1 MSGQEQLITNS
12 IAQFN
17 LCIDV
22 KQTQTWFHWQVSRNR
37 CSIPVIY
44 LVNRARVSIA
54 WESMLL
60 RDGMG
65 GHKNIQSHQLDPNY
79 LAVSTPSK
87 YASRSQ
93 VRQF

>member
-1 MSGQEQLITNS
+1 M
-12 IAQFN
+12 
-17 LCIDV
+17 
-22 KQTQTWFHWQVSRNR
+22 
-37 CSIPVIY
+37 IY
-44 LVNRARVSIA
+44 LVNWVRVSIA

-93 VRQF
+93 VRQFWSAFHCLIFGSENRLPMGTYLI